1 LGGFV
6 VIVLIIVLVYRRRS
20 QSMTKSLT
28 PKLPAHPLN
37 SGSVDYFFPNF
48 NGATPIYHKSASS
61 SAYDDIYEPVESFEA
76 QLFEYKAARA
86 QGSNPDYKL
95 AAAGGNYSMAAG
107 RASETSYALAQNN
120 QGSYSLAA
128 TLDANYAVA
137 GKERSSS
144 AHEELYADSMTYGNL
159 EDGGK
164 MKASRSSFTFL
175 DPTYQKAVNGISPS
189 RKTSSGVTGAA
200 SHYAQAGCYDA
211 GYLDS
216 AELEST
222 YAVRGAAVAARP
234 SQQSARKDGGYLD
247 SAELDSMPTRGSAA
261 SYQATQKVQ
270 PPRRSNDGYIDSSE
284 LESVAGQQVM
294 AAIRQSQRRQQQ
306 QQQQQQQQPRRSDAG
321 YLDSAELDVVAKPL
335 AARKV
340 SVGLAEPRRTSTG
353 APAPRDTGY
362 LDPRQMRFPAG
373 RTNSGYLSMGA
384 ASVQGDSS
392 FGFTDG
398 AFSESSSSDD
408 E

>member
-1 LGGFV
+1 
-6 VIVLIIVLVYRRRS
+6 
-20 QSMTKSLT
+20 
-28 PKLPAHPLN
+28 
-37 SGSVDYFFPNF
+37 
-48 NGATPIYHKSASS
+48 
-61 SAYDDIYEPVESFEA
+61 
-76 QLFEYKAARA
+76 
-86 QGSNPDYKL
+86 
-95 AAAGGNYSMAAG
+95 MAAG
-107 RASETSYALAQNN
+107 RETSYALAQNN

-128 TLDANYAVA
+128 TLGANYAVA

-175 DPTYQKAVNGISPS
+175 DPTYQKAVNGISSSP
-189 RKTSSGVTGAA
+189 KTSSGVTDAA
-200 SHYAQAGCYDA
+200 SHYAQAGRYDA

-222 YAVRGAAVAARP
+222 YAVRGAAVAPRP

-247 SAELDSMPTRGSAA
+247 SAEFDSMPTRGSAA
-261 SYQATQKVQ
+261 SFQTTQKVQ

-294 AAIRQSQRRQQQ
+294 AAIRQSQRRQQ
-306 QQQQQQQQPRRSDAG
+306 PRRSDAG

-335 AARKV
+335 ATRKV
-340 SVGLAEPRRTSTG
+340 SVGLAEPRRTSAG
-353 APAPRDTGY
+353 APVPRDTGY
-362 LDPRQMRFPAG
+362 LDPRQVRSPAG

-392 FGFTDG
+392 FGFADG